1 MYECWY
7 DYVKNKNMLKNAK
20 LYYMDTGSFMV
31 CIYIYIYVIT
41 EDNYEEIA

>member
-1 MYECWY
+1 
-7 DYVKNKNMLKNAK
+7 MLKNAK

-31 CIYIYIYVIT
+31 YISIYVIT

>member
-31 CIYIYIYVIT
+31 YIYIYIYVIT
-41 EDNYEEIA
+41 EDNYEEIP